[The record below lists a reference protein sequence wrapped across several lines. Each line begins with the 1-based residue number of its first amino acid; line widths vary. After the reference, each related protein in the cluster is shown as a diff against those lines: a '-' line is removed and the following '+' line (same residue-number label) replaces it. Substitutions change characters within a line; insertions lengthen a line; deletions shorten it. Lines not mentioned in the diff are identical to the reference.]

1 MFITRYMFLE
11 LSNTVTANEH
21 ITANY
26 GAKLYDIF
34 I

>member
-1 MFITRYMFLE
+1 MFITRDMFLE
-11 LSNTVTANEH
+11 LSITANEH

-34 I
+34 T